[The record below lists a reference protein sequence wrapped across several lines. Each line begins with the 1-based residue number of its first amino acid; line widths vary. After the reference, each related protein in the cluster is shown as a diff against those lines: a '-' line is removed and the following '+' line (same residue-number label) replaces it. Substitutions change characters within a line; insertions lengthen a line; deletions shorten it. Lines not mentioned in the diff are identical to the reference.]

1 MDQNILRLLPV
12 YFTEACEKDRK
23 IGKSIQEI
31 YFRIGQPILCVSNE
45 GEYYISTEGGF
56 CKVDERKKG
65 IVCENREMEQI
76 IERITGYSLYAYR
89 EQLKNG
95 YMILPGGSRLG
106 VAGEAFLS
114 DENKIQYRCITYLV
128 IRLAHQII
136 GCAEE
141 LMKNLGT
148 EFKNTLLVSPPGGG
162 KTTMLRDMIRIL
174 SNRGYRVS
182 LIDERGEVAGAYQG
196 APQLDI
202 GMRTSVMTGC
212 KKGMG
217 MEHAVRCMSP
227 EIIAAD
233 EVGANEDLK
242 AMNYALLSGC
252 KILCTVHGNS
262 LEDIRNKGIEGFK
275 QIVFLRRE
283 GKSFFYEVERL
294 T

>member
-1 MDQNILRLLPV
+1 
-12 YFTEACEKDRK
+12 
-23 IGKSIQEI
+23 
-31 YFRIGQPILCVSNE
+31 
-45 GEYYISTEGGF
+45 
-56 CKVDERKKG
+56 
-65 IVCENREMEQI
+65 
-76 IERITGYSLYAYR
+76 
-89 EQLKNG
+89 
-95 YMILPGGSRLG
+95 
-106 VAGEAFLS
+106 
-114 DENKIQYRCITYLV
+114 
-128 IRLAHQII
+128 
-136 GCAEE
+136 
-141 LMKNLGT
+141 
-148 EFKNTLLVSPPGGG
+148 
-162 KTTMLRDMIRIL
+162 MLRDMIRIL